1 MYEVF
6 INNRPLVFDEN
17 QKVDN
22 SFSITYSDD
31 INWQEIVISLES
43 SKREKVNIVYA
54 DIEIAWQSFI
64 ASFQKI
70 VAGGGVVRNKNKEL
84 LFIFRN
90 GKWDL
95 PKGKLEQNENIENC
109 SLREVEEECGV
120 NGLQIVSQLNKSYHM
135 YFQNSWILKETNW
148 FIMDTSF
155 DGELIAQI
163 EEGIQLV
170 EWKSGEQI
178 KECLLNTYSNI
189 EKVIKNY
196 YESIS

>member
-1 MYEVF
+1 MPQKYKVY
-6 INNRPLVFDEN
+6 INNSLEIITDNWENFCDKFTLIEAAGGLVYNYEN
-17 QKVDN
+17 Q
-22 SFSITYSDD
+22 
-31 INWQEIVISLES
+31 
-43 SKREKVNIVYA
+43 
-54 DIEIAWQSFI
+54 
-64 ASFQKI
+64 
-70 VAGGGVVRNKNKEL
+70 L
-84 LFIFRN
+84 LMIFRN

-189 EKVIKNY
+189 EKVVKNY

>member
-17 QKVDN
+17 QKIYN

-31 INWQEIVISLES
+31 INWQEIVVSLES
-43 SKREKVNIVYA
+43 NNREKVNIVCA

-64 ASFQKI
+64 ASFRKI
-70 VAGGGVVRNKNKEL
+70 IAGGGVVRNINKEL

-90 GKWDL
+90 GQWDL
-95 PKGKLEQNENIENC
+95 PKGKLEQNENIETC
-109 SLREVEEECGV
+109 SIREVEEECGV

-135 YFQNSWILKETNW
+135 YFQNSWIIKETNW

-155 DGELIAQI
+155 DGKLIAQI

-170 EWKSGEQI
+170 EWKSDEQI

>member
-6 INNRPLVFDEN
+6 VNNRPLVFDEN
-17 QKVDN
+17 QKIDN
-22 SFSITYSDD
+22 SFSIMYSDD
-31 INWQEIVISLES
+31 INWQEIVVSLES
-43 SKREKVNIVYA
+43 NKREKVNIFCA

-155 DGELIAQI
+155 DGQLIAQI

-189 EKVIKNY
+189 EKVVKNY

>member
-17 QKVDN
+17 QKIDN
-22 SFSITYSDD
+22 SFPITYSDD
-31 INWQEIVISLES
+31 INWQEIVVSLES
-43 SKREKVNIVYA
+43 NKREKVNIVCA

-64 ASFQKI
+64 VSFHKI
-70 VAGGGVVRNKNKEL
+70 IAGGGVVRNINKEL

-95 PKGKLEQNENIENC
+95 PKGKLEQNENIETC

-155 DGELIAQI
+155 DGQLIAQI

-170 EWKSGEQI
+170 EWKSDEQI

>member
-17 QKVDN
+17 QKIDN

-31 INWQEIVISLES
+31 INWQEIVVSLES
-43 SKREKVNIVYA
+43 NKREKVNIVCA

-64 ASFQKI
+64 VSFHKI
-70 VAGGGVVRNKNKEL
+70 IAGGGVVRNINKEL

-95 PKGKLEQNENIENC
+95 PKGKLEQNENIETC
-109 SLREVEEECGV
+109 SIREVEEECGV

-135 YFQNSWILKETNW
+135 YFQNSWIIKETNW

-155 DGELIAQI
+155 DGQLIAQI

-170 EWKSGEQI
+170 EWKSDEQI

>member
-17 QKVDN
+17 QKIDN

-31 INWQEIVISLES
+31 INWQEIVVSLES
-43 SKREKVNIVYA
+43 NKREKANIVCA

-64 ASFQKI
+64 ASFHKI
-70 VAGGGVVRNKNKEL
+70 IAGGGVVRNKNKEL

-95 PKGKLEQNENIENC
+95 PKGKLEQNENIETC

-120 NGLQIVSQLNKSYHM
+120 NGLQIVSKLNKSYHM

-155 DGELIAQI
+155 DGQLIAQI

-170 EWKSGEQI
+170 DWKSDEQI